1 MRWENYFRENGIRVT
16 SGRISIL
23 NIIEAS
29 EKGLSAENIYDECKK
44 KNNNLNL
51 STVYRTLE
59 LLEEKNIIKK
69 ISIDGPSLYILKREN
84 HKHTLECDLC
94 HKCVEI
100 PCPMEE
106 IEEAIKARVGF
117 SLTQHKLELTGICDQ
132 CKKNEK

>member
-1 MRWENYFRENGIRVT
+1 MSWEIYFRENGIRVT
-16 SGRISIL
+16 AGRISIL
-23 NIIEAS
+23 NIIEGS

-59 LLEEKNIIKK
+59 LLEEKDVIKK
-69 ISIDGPSLYILKREN
+69 ISIDGPSLYILKREK
-84 HKHTLECDLC
+84 HKHILECDVC

-106 IEEAIKARVGF
+106 IEEAIKAKVGF
-117 SLTQHKLELTGICDQ
+117 SSTQHKLELNGICDQ
-132 CKKNEK
+132 CKKNK

>member
-1 MRWENYFRENGIRVT
+1 MSWEIYFRENGIRVT
-16 SGRISIL
+16 AGRISIL
-23 NIIEAS
+23 NIIEGS

-59 LLEEKNIIKK
+59 LLEEKDVIKK
-69 ISIDGPSLYILKREN
+69 ISIDGPSLYILKREK
-84 HKHTLECDLC
+84 HKHILECDVC

-106 IEEAIKARVGF
+106 IEEAIKAKVGF
-117 SLTQHKLELTGICDQ
+117 SLTQHKLELNGICDQ
-132 CKKNEK
+132 CKKNK

>member
-1 MRWENYFRENGIRVT
+1 MSWEIYFRENGIRVT
-16 SGRISIL
+16 AGRILIL

-44 KNNNLNL
+44 QNNNLNL

-59 LLEEKNIIKK
+59 LLEEKDVIKK

-84 HKHTLECDLC
+84 HKHVLECDVC

-106 IEEAIKARVGF
+106 IEEAIKAKVGF
-117 SLTQHKLELTGICDQ
+117 SLTQHKLELNGICDQ
-132 CKKNEK
+132 CKKNE

>member
-1 MRWENYFRENGIRVT
+1 MSWEIYFRENGIRVT
-16 SGRISIL
+16 AGRISIL

-51 STVYRTLE
+51 STVYRTLD
-59 LLEEKNIIKK
+59 LLEEKDVIKK

-84 HKHTLECDLC
+84 HKHILECDVC

-106 IEEAIKARVGF
+106 IEEAIKAKVGF
-117 SLTQHKLELTGICDQ
+117 SLTQHKLELNGICDQ
-132 CKKNEK
+132 CKKEK

>member
-1 MRWENYFRENGIRVT
+1 MSWEIYFRENGIRVT
-16 SGRISIL
+16 VGRISIL

-44 KNNNLNL
+44 QNNNLNL

-59 LLEEKNIIKK
+59 LLEEKDVIKK

-84 HKHTLECDLC
+84 HKHILECDVC

-106 IEEAIKARVGF
+106 IEEAIKAKVGF
-117 SLTQHKLELTGICDQ
+117 SLTQHKLELNGICDQ
-132 CKKNEK
+132 CKKNK